1 MKVFKMIEIFNE
13 SKGKLGF
20 QSYNSLFRHIR
31 EIEKE
36 KLLETG
42 QMDWSF
48 VIHSNE
54 RLSGTYWSAVKALE
68 IFLTPKEQ
76 EAYETGLNLLEIW
89 KGDPD
94 NPYQIILTP
103 DVNVKEIKKSWCR
116 DYCIENGYTV
126 CEVDG

>member
-1 MKVFKMIEIFNE
+1 MIEIFNE
-13 SKGKLGF
+13 SKGTLGF

-42 QMDWSF
+42 QMDWNF
-48 VIHSNE
+48 IIHSNE

-76 EAYETGLNLLEIW
+76 EAYENGLNLLEIW

>member
-1 MKVFKMIEIFNE
+1 MIEIFNE
-13 SKGKLGF
+13 NKGTLGF
-20 QSYNSLFRHIR
+20 QSYNSLFKHIR
-31 EIEKE
+31 EIEKQ

-42 QMDWSF
+42 QMDWNF
-48 VIHSNE
+48 IIHSNE

-68 IFLTPKEQ
+68 IFLTLKEQ
-76 EAYETGLNLLEIW
+76 EAYENGLNLLEIW

-116 DYCIENGYTV
+116 DYCIENGYKVSET
-126 CEVDG
+126 EDKKT